1 MGRDGMDPRRRL
13 ALAVLCLAW
22 FMAAADSTI
31 VSIALPATRRKLGFS
46 GADAQWVLN
55 GYALAFGG
63 LLLVCGRAGDLYGRR
78 LLFLAGLGVFGAVSL
93 LGGFAQSPGVLV
105 LARFL
110 QGAAAAGFVPAPL
123 SLLTTIFAG
132 GEERRNRAI
141 GAYGTMAAL
150 GFVVGG
156 RRRGRHRASW
166 LEMGP
171 VRERPGDASG
181 ASGGSSGDTGKPGS
195 PGHRPRRRARRPHGH
210 RGADHDDLRRI

>member
-1 MGRDGMDPRRRL
+1 MDPRRRL

-93 LGGFAQSPGVLV
+93 LGGSRSRPVSSCSP
-105 LARFL
+105 AFSR
-110 QGAAAAGFVPAPL
+110 APL
-123 SLLTTIFAG
+123 RL
-132 GEERRNRAI
+132 
-141 GAYGTMAAL
+141 
-150 GFVVGG
+150 
-156 RRRGRHRASW
+156 ASC
-166 LEMGP
+166 
-171 VRERPGDASG
+171 RPPS
-181 ASGGSSGDTGKPGS
+181 
-195 PGHRPRRRARRPHGH
+195 RC
-210 RGADHDDLRRI
+210 